1 MNYYETLGVSKS
13 STQDEIKKAYRKLA
27 STYHPDRAGGD
38 TAKFQAIQ
46 EAYATLGDDQK
57 RAEYDTPRPQF
68 GGFQGFHGTP
78 GGVTINDIFGHM
90 FGQQGFAQQQTHR
103 RSQVRMTLWIT
114 LLDVAT
120 GGKRTV
126 SLGTHQGVSALEIEI
141 PLGINDG
148 DNVQY
153 EGLGPGGSDLVVNFR
168 VSPERTWQRDGLDL
182 TMEVRLNIWDLILGG
197 ELNIDTLTN
206 KTLNARIPE
215 RTQPGTS
222 LRLRGQGLKDRAG
235 NTGDIFV
242 KIQASIPDNIAPE
255 ILDAIRNHQE

>member
-1 MNYYETLGVSKS
+1 MEAVRNAFLTTLS
-13 STQDEIKKAYRKLA
+13 
-27 STYHPDRAGGD
+27 
-38 TAKFQAIQ
+38 
-46 EAYATLGDDQK
+46 
-57 RAEYDTPRPQF
+57 
-68 GGFQGFHGTP
+68 
-78 GGVTINDIFGHM
+78 
-90 FGQQGFAQQQTHR
+90 
-103 RSQVRMTLWIT
+103 LWIT